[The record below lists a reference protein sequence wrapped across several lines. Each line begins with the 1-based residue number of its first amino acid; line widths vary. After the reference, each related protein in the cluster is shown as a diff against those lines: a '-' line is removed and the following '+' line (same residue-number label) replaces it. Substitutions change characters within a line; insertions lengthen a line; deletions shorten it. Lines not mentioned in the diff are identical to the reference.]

1 MPSEILAKT
10 KTAVTPAISLASRAN
25 NAGQISDL
33 IDNTTTKAARGYV
46 ALDVTVGATVTNGA
60 VIKLYLIRQTTGTVK
75 KSGGGGLG
83 DVDATV
89 SAEPVNAV
97 LVGSIVV
104 SSTANANYEELFPVY
119 DPGPK
124 FSFLVWN
131 TAGGS
136 LNSSQPSPALVWLP
150 EVDEAQ

>member
-10 KTAVTPAISLASRAN
+10 KTAVSPAITTASLAN
-25 NAGQISDL
+25 NAGRIGAV

-46 ALDVTVGATVTNGA
+46 ALDITVGGTVTNGA

-75 KSGGGGLG
+75 KGGGGALG
-83 DVDATV
+83 DTDAAV
-89 SAEPVNAV
+89 SAEPTNAV

-104 SSTANANYEELFPVY
+104 GSTTNANYEELFPVY

-131 TAGGS
+131 AAGGT
-136 LNSSQPSPALVWLP
+136 LNASQPSDPVVWLP